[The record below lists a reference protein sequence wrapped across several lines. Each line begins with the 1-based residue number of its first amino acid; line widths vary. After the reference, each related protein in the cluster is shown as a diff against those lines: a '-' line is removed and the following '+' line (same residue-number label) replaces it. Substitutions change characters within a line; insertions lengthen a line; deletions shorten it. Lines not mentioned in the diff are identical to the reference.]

1 MKKSIKLFHW
11 LPRIICI
18 LAILFVSLF
27 ALDSFS
33 PDLTIW
39 QQLLA
44 FFMHLIPTYV
54 LIIFLIVAWKRELIG
69 GIILTLIGI
78 GFSPFLF
85 NLNYKR
91 NHFSVFQ
98 SLGIVMTIALPFII
112 VGILFIVSY
121 IMKKNNLPPE
131 NRKSN

>member
-18 LAILFVSLF
+18 LAILFVSMF

-33 PDLTIW
+33 PNLTIW

-78 GFSPFLF
+78 GVSPFLF
-85 NLNYKR
+85 NLNYRR

-98 SLGIVMTIALPFII
+98 SFGIVMAIAFPFII
-112 VGILFIVSY
+112 VGILFIVSH
-121 IMKKNNLPPE
+121 IMKKKNLPP
-131 NRKSN
+131 KSRESN

>member
-27 ALDSFS
+27 AFDSFS
-33 PDLTIW
+33 PNLTIW

-44 FFMHLIPTYV
+44 FFMHLIPVYV

-69 GIILTLIGI
+69 GILLALIGI
-78 GFSPFLF
+78 GITPFLF

-98 SLGIVMTIALPFII
+98 SLGVVMAIALPFII

-131 NRKSN
+131 SRKSN